1 MPENGYSLPLNTLIL
16 ISVLIKTTLEDR
28 GLYQFFSLGICSLF
42 LSDGRVTKLV
52 VFKLGFVSWFILN
65 TRNWKNMQATMT

>member
-28 GLYQFFSLGICSLF
+28 GLYQFFLLVFVLFFYQMVASRSWWSSDLALSLGSF
-42 LSDGRVTKLV
+42 
-52 VFKLGFVSWFILN
+52 
-65 TRNWKNMQATMT
+65 